1 MAHTPEQLRAIGQR
15 LGGPLMY
22 LTRRGGLAGLGMSL
36 ADLGGLGYRIVADP
50 STPLLAAYEAWKAIY
65 ADLRDGFGAGRPR
78 RDWDPLEKEML
89 GVIELDKL
97 LAIERATVEK

>member
-1 MAHTPEQLRAIGQR
+1 
-15 LGGPLMY
+15 MY

-97 LAIERATVEK
+97 LAIERTTVEK